1 MRRWRLAAS
10 RDRQVRSGLWT
21 LRQNDHVVAMPVAA
35 PRSTARSGLLV
46 VGGLF
51 AGGFALSALFATT
64 GFGVPCPFLALTG
77 WQCPLCG
84 GTRMGAALLHG
95 DLASAYGFNPLVLI
109 VMTVLGALAM
119 VWAIEIAGGPAA
131 RPARSLT
138 KRLEHVPA
146 VAWLLLALV
155 LAVVYTVVRNLS

>member
-1 MRRWRLAAS
+1 VLR
-10 RDRQVRSGLWT
+10 T
-21 LRQNDHVVAMPVAA
+21 LRHNDHVVAIPVTA
-35 PRSTARSGLLV
+35 PRSVARSGLLV

-77 WQCPLCG
+77 WECPLCG

-95 DLASAYGFNPLVLI
+95 DLAGAYAFNPLALI
-109 VMTVLGALAM
+109 AMTVLCALAV

-131 RPARSLT
+131 RPARGLT
-138 KRLEHVPA
+138 KRLQQVPA
-146 VAWLLLALV
+146 VAWLLVSLLI
-155 LAVVYTVVRNLS
+155 AVVYTVLRNLG

>member
-1 MRRWRLAAS
+1 MPI
-10 RDRQVRSGLWT
+10 GH
-21 LRQNDHVVAMPVAA
+21 LRHNDHVVATPVAA
-35 PRSTARSGLLV
+35 PRSVARSGLLL

-64 GFGVPCPFLALTG
+64 GIGVPCPFLALTG

-95 DLASAYGFNPLVLI
+95 DLAGAYAFNPLALI
-109 VMTVLGALAM
+109 AMTALGALAV
-119 VWAIEIAGGPAA
+119 VWAIDVAGGPVA

-138 KRLEHVPA
+138 KQLQRVPA
-146 VAWLLLALV
+146 VAWLLLALL
-155 LAVVYTVVRNLS
+155 LAVVYTVFRNLG